1 MVRDLLATRVC
12 PTGQQPSYVDINGT
26 TYVTCVTGN
35 RDNPLALGLGLGLG
49 LGIPVMIVIG
59 YCIWQTWKR
68 RRDYPN
74 EVITESVNVQP
85 VRRRWED
92 FINEGSYIRRI
103 AQLLDNEETTPL
115 DIQEYFAENF
125 PDVWEKVNQPANQQ
139 GYDFVSRSAKLIKV
153 LFDEQARLE
162 NKPVIDT
169 INAWEDKLVD
179 KAGGEFGFLIME
191 RVKKMC

>member
-1 MVRDLLATRVC
+1 MVRDLLVTRVC
-12 PTGQQPSYVDINGT
+12 PTGQQPNYIDVNGT
-26 TYVTCVTGN
+26 IYITCVTDN
-35 RDNPLALGLGLGLG
+35 TRNNPLALGLGLGLG
-49 LGIPVMIVIG
+49 LGIPVMILIG
-59 YCIWQTWKR
+59 CCIWQRWKR

-74 EVITESVNVQP
+74 EVITESVIVQP
-85 VRRRWED
+85 AKRRWED
-92 FINEGSYIRRI
+92 FINEGSYICRI
-103 AQLLDNEETTPL
+103 AQLLENEESIPN
-115 DIQEYFAENF
+115 DIRDYFAENI
-125 PDVWEKVNQPANQQ
+125 PEVWAKVHQQ
-139 GYDFVSRSAKLIKV
+139 EYDFVSRSAKLIKV